1 MTQSL
6 NLLKSNN
13 IDTNKWI
20 QNLQPVL
27 LQKESDTNK
36 TIFPKW
42 NGSQP
47 IDTYIS
53 SFEEQC
59 KILQIPDELKPVILT
74 QHLSSHKQAF
84 NIANGNLCNFE
95 KLKSKLVSRIRDEE
109 KTKEK
114 QSEVETNKDSHESK
128 VNSTD
133 SNESKVISTDSH
145 ESKVISTDSHE
156 SKVINKNCHES
167 TSNKDS
173 QESNLN
179 NNCSNEQKRKVIDFC
194 NITSEIKQS
203 NESFNKIDH
212 DTLLQEQNKDKYI
225 IKLLQSIKNPK
236 SYNSDKFTIQNKIL
250 IRLYETTTGVQQQIV
265 VPMSLTQVVISSG
278 HDNPLAGHLG
288 TKKTYQNLLQHFW
301 WKSMKKDIKK
311 YIESCN
317 ECQRK
322 NKIHAKHIA
331 PVQKVEKIVTPFY
344 KVAIDI
350 IGPMTTTRNSKSK
363 FALVVIDMATRWL
376 EVVPLREITSER
388 ICNALLSIFSRFGFP
403 NIVLSDNGT
412 QFVSNLTT
420 AFNQMLQITQIF
432 STRYHPQS
440 NGCVERA
447 NQTIKLMIEKVC
459 IDKPK
464 DWDI

>member
-36 TIFPKW
+36 TIFPNW

-47 IDTYIS
+47 IDTLVS

-133 SNESKVISTDSH
+133 SNQSKVISTDSNQ
-145 ESKVISTDSHE
+145 SKVISTDSHE
-156 SKVINKNCHES
+156 SKVINKNCHESS

-179 NNCSNEQKRKVIDFC
+179 NNCSNEQKRKVIGFC

-212 DTLLQEQNKDKYI
+212 DTFY
-225 IKLLQSIKNPK
+225 
-236 SYNSDKFTIQNKIL
+236 
-250 IRLYETTTGVQQQIV
+250 
-265 VPMSLTQVVISSG
+265 
-278 HDNPLAGHLG
+278 
-288 TKKTYQNLLQHFW
+288 
-301 WKSMKKDIKK
+301 
-311 YIESCN
+311 
-317 ECQRK
+317 K
-322 NKIHAKHIA
+322 NKIKTHISLR
-331 PVQKVEKIVTPFY
+331 KV
-344 KVAIDI
+344 
-350 IGPMTTTRNSKSK
+350 
-363 FALVVIDMATRWL
+363 
-376 EVVPLREITSER
+376 
-388 ICNALLSIFSRFGFP
+388 
-403 NIVLSDNGT
+403 
-412 QFVSNLTT
+412 
-420 AFNQMLQITQIF
+420 
-432 STRYHPQS
+432 
-440 NGCVERA
+440 
-447 NQTIKLMIEKVC
+447 
-459 IDKPK
+459 
-464 DWDI
+464 